1 MKSVMD
7 KQKSEDEKRMRKREN
22 SEVANDIKRAE
33 NFFSDEVSH
42 EKRVRKNLMIDYTMY
57 IT

>member
-1 MKSVMD
+1 MD
-7 KQKSEDEKRMRKREN
+7 EQKSEEVKRRGEH
-22 SEVANDIKRAE
+22 SEFANDIKRAE
-33 NFFSDEVSH
+33 NFFHDEVSH

>member
-1 MKSVMD
+1 MRSVRGERIVRLQMTL
-7 KQKSEDEKRMRKREN
+7 KGLR
-22 SEVANDIKRAE
+22 
-33 NFFSDEVSH
+33 FFDDEVSH

>member
-1 MKSVMD
+1 MYEQKTEEE
-7 KQKSEDEKRMRKREN
+7 KQGGEH

-33 NFFSDEVSH
+33 NFFNDEVSH
-42 EKRVRKNLMIDYTMY
+42 EKRVRKNLMIDYPMY